1 MNSKISSL
9 LTVLLLLFPLLLAPT
24 VASSQDQRTTVQVPQ
39 GPNVPAG
46 VTIRYSAPPHLHP
59 VVILF
64 AGDNGVLSLVS
75 HGWATQLQ
83 GNFLIR
89 SRDHFLANDLQV
101 VMLDAPSNSPGPGGL
116 NGRRLTAEH
125 AEVVAAVIAS
135 VRQKYPHR
143 PVWLIGT
150 SAGTLSVA
158 NAAVRLAGTNRAPD
172 GIVLTSSITVPQTG
186 AVEPNSVLQ
195 THPNNITVPTYVVWH
210 HDDTCSRSPG
220 PTAGGNP
227 KAVFDVLTG
236 VAASKKDW
244 KEFTGGGSVG
254 NVCDA
259 FAHHGYNGIED
270 DVVRNIAA
278 FIKKQT
284 PQP

>member
-1 MNSKISSL
+1 MNSKISRIV
-9 LTVLLLLFPLLLAPT
+9 TTLLLLISPLLAPNI
-24 VASSQDQRTTVQVPQ
+24 ASSQDQRTTVQVPA
-39 GPNVPAG
+39 GPTVPAG
-46 VTIRYSAPPHLHP
+46 VTIRYSTPPHAYPIVL
-59 VVILF
+59 VF
-64 AGDNGVLSLVS
+64 AGDGGVLSLVKA
-75 HGWATQLQ
+75 GWATEGQ

-89 SRDHFLANDLQV
+89 SRGHFLANDLQV
-101 VMLDAPSNSPGPGGL
+101 VMVDAPSNHPGPNGL
-116 NGRRLTAEH
+116 NGNRTTAQN
-125 AEVVAAVIAS
+125 AEIVAAVIAN
-135 VRQKYPHR
+135 VRQQYPHR
-143 PVWLIGT
+143 PVGLVGT
-150 SAGTLSVA
+150 SAGTISVA
-158 NAAVRLAGTNRAPD
+158 NAAVRLAGTSRAPE

-210 HDDTCSRSPG
+210 HDDTCPRSPG
-220 PTAGGNP
+220 PTTGGNP
-227 KAVFDVLTG
+227 KTVFDVLTG